1 MDFEAQYI
9 TEKHYH
15 RGYVQGVFDLFH
27 IGHLNLLRRA
37 KACCDYLIVGVVAD
51 DIVKSY
57 KNKMPYIPLDERMA
71 IVRAVRYVD
80 EVVAVDRHNFDKLK
94 AWELYH
100 FDCHFSGDDH
110 TAEWTELERKFRELG
125 VDMVNFPYTEKR
137 SSTMLRRVI
146 ANSEPGKGA
155 GEDKKYQAGYIM
167 LGSGNCLPAGD
178 YEVLKDAASCCGRLT
193 VGIPGDDLAGR
204 MRGTPSPADFARRKE
219 IISQLRFVHEVVEVN
234 WNNVSRIDMWE
245 QVRYD
250 VCFTGSM
257 YGRQFYEDR
266 EALRD
271 RGADLILLNAGDW
284 KNDVSVM
291 EEAVRDASHTKQTVL
306 FGTGAYF
313 DSYMDTVGRRYKPA
327 FAVDNDS
334 SKWGTKKAGVMIYPP
349 DKLKEFPEDGLLVVL
364 CCRKYGAVLEQLRCM
379 GNYDFR
385 IMSCRPE
392 IALWS
397 EYELILRSEKEY
409 LKESHR
415 QLKIL
420 LKEFDRVC
428 TEYGLKYYLIC
439 GALIG
444 AVRHKDL
451 IPWDDDADVAMT
463 RTDYEEL
470 KKHAAEIWDGHDFT
484 FLPYDGLGNGTFLDF
499 MNRLVYQKE
508 RIPTNIFYRV
518 KDRMKADVC
527 DHQVLDI
534 YVLDDASDDDGKH
547 RRHCFRQKILYGLAM
562 GHRGKTDMS
571 LYKAVPPFIRT
582 AVWFLSHAGR
592 LIPLS
597 LIFRMYERHCR
608 KFSGLNTRCYYESNG
623 WINFFSHR
631 IPKEL
636 LAGTCRLPVGD
647 LSVSAPERYGDF
659 LEDLG
664 YHSFMSFPPACTRK
678 PTHSVKSELIL

>member
-1 MDFEAQYI
+1 MELEAQYI

-37 KACCDYLIVGVVAD
+37 KACCDYLIVGVVSD

-57 KNKMPYIPLDERMA
+57 KNRMPCIPLDERMA
-71 IVRAVRYVD
+71 IVEAVRYVD

-110 TAEWTELERKFRELG
+110 AAEWTELERKFRERR

-137 SSTMLRRVI
+137 SSTMIRRVI
-146 ANSEPGKGA
+146 ANSGPGNGA
-155 GEDKKYQAGYIM
+155 GEDKKYQTGYIM
-167 LGSGNCLPAGD
+167 LDGGNFLHSGE
-178 YEVLKDAASCCGRLT
+178 YEVLREAASRCGRLT
-193 VGIPGDDLAGR
+193 VGIPGDDLTER
-204 MRGTPSPADFARRKE
+204 MRGTPAPAESARQKE
-219 IISQLRFVHEVVEVN
+219 MLSHLDFVHEVIEVG

-250 VCFTGSM
+250 ACFTGSI

-266 EALRD
+266 EALRE
-271 RGADLILLNAGDW
+271 RGAELILLETGGW
-284 KNDVSVM
+284 KNDVRAL
-291 EEAVRDASHTKQTVL
+291 EEAVRDASYTKQTVL

-334 SKWGTKKAGVMIYPP
+334 TKWGTEKAGIMIYPP
-349 DKLKEFPEDGLLVVL
+349 DRLKEFAEDDILVIL
-364 CCRKYGAVLEQLRCM
+364 CCRKYGAVLEQLRSM

-385 IMSCRPE
+385 TMSCRPE
-392 IALWS
+392 LALWS
-397 EYELILRSEKEY
+397 EYELILRSEREY

-428 TEYGLKYYLIC
+428 TEYGLTYYLIC
-439 GALIG
+439 GGLIG

-470 KKHAAEIWDGHDFT
+470 KKHAAEIWDGTDFT

-527 DHQVLDI
+527 DRQVLDI
-534 YVLDDASDDDGKH
+534 YVLDNASDDDGKH
-547 RRHCFRQKILYGLAM
+547 RRHCFCQKVLYGLAM

-571 LYKAVPPFIRT
+571 LYKGVPPFIRA
-582 AVWFLSHAGR
+582 AVWFLSHIGK
-592 LIPLS
+592 LVPLS
-597 LIFRMYERHCR
+597 LIFRAYERHCR
-608 KFSGLNTRCYYESNG
+608 KFSGQDTHCYYESNG

-636 LAGTCRLPVGD
+636 LAGTCRLQVGD
-647 LSVSAPERYGDF
+647 VSVSAPKRYDDF

-664 YHSFMSFPPACTRK
+664 YHNYMSFPPACTRK